1 MGPSA
6 IFNHLHTM
14 LYAVIH
20 EITTVASEMPPKT
33 KRSNSGTPHSEVKI
47 VGEVQVD
54 SSTPTGDKR
63 KLDVVETVS
72 QDAATGEDRE
82 EQVNTP
88 RRSMRSK
95 VTAVAASKTS
105 SHVNT
110 PRAKRVKLDAQSI
123 EYLLTNRKSKLGKSG
138 LDLKKIFSF
147 EVFQMLSPEDQDE
160 LTQLV
165 PSVDRANARGIHDP
179 PLTERFFKYS
189 THLRESIG
197 VFQDMLAGGFYEP
210 AGQEQMVQE
219 VEDTKKDYDSWKEQ
233 NYEEVWGDHL
243 DQEVSEEIASIAKTI
258 TLKEMCEQDIL
269 RSGDEFVYK
278 RSFGKIGV
286 TVEKAVKIISVDG
299 TLRVQSGNAT
309 WADIEAPTRL
319 ETLILDQDKRV
330 SKNKR
335 PNGNAWK
342 SIRLRRNGKDM
353 GKLSEMRNDLAISGY
368 GKGIS

>member
-1 MGPSA
+1 
-6 IFNHLHTM
+6 
-14 LYAVIH
+14 
-20 EITTVASEMPPKT
+20 MPRKT
-33 KRSNSGTPHSEVKI
+33 KRRNSGNSDSQLEIVSEVQI
-47 VGEVQVD
+47 D
-54 SSTPTGDKR
+54 SSVPTGDKR
-63 KLDVVETVS
+63 KLDVVETAS
-72 QDAATGEDRE
+72 KDAATGDDSE
-82 EQVNTP
+82 ERVKAP
-88 RRSMRSK
+88 RRSIRSK
-95 VTAVAASKTS
+95 ATAVTASKIT
-105 SHVNT
+105 SHVNP

-147 EVFQMLSPEDQDE
+147 EAFQILSPEDQDE

-165 PSVDRANARGIHDP
+165 PTVDRAHARGNHDP

-197 VFQDMLAGGFYEP
+197 IFQDMLAGGFYEP

-219 VEDTKKDYDSWKEQ
+219 VEDVKKDYDSWKEQ
-233 NYEEVWGDHL
+233 HYEEVWGDHL
-243 DQEVSEEIASIAKTI
+243 DQEVSEEISSIAKTI
-258 TLKEMCEQDIL
+258 TLKEMCEQGIL

-278 RSFGKIGV
+278 RSFGKIGI

-299 TLRVQSGNAT
+299 TLRVQSGTAT

-342 SIRLRRNGKDM
+342 LIMTAVAEHEIATKW
-353 GKLSEMRNDLAISGY
+353 KGY
-368 GKGIS
+368 GKTIRDEE